1 MRVQAHGGTFQ
12 LANSSCEETVRRH
25 IPMADL
31 SSNPLG
37 ILSVTAA
44 AALALAACAPND
56 TEQTTDDGAAEV
68 QDSPTPEESPTAEES
83 PTDAATEDTATDEAT
98 DDAATGATGDH
109 PVYQAID
116 AALAEYPDGV
126 VTEFEDNTDDDG
138 YVEVFVYDGQTEWE
152 LEIDSQSF
160 EIIDSEDD
168 GIDGD
173 DRDEAEAVE
182 IEIAEAIQTAESEG
196 GAEPYQGEL
205 DTEDGT
211 VVWEIELTNGTEIY
225 VDVATG
231 DVVRT
236 SD

>member
-68 QDSPTPEESPTAEES
+68 QGSPTPEES
-83 PTDAATEDTATDEAT
+83 PTDAATENTATDEAT
-98 DDAATGATGDH
+98 DDAAAGATGDH

-138 YVEVFVYDGQTEWE
+138 YVEVFVYDGKTEWE

-160 EIIDSEDD
+160 EIIHSEDD

-205 DTEDGT
+205 NTEDGT
-211 VVWEIELTNGTEIY
+211 VVWEIELTNGAEIY

>member
-1 MRVQAHGGTFQ
+1 MTLRPYRGTSQ
-12 LANSSCEETVRRH
+12 LANSCCEETVRRH

-44 AALALAACAPND
+44 ALALAACAPD
-56 TEQTTDDGAAEV
+56 DAQQTTNDGAAEV
-68 QDSPTPEESPTAEES
+68 QDSPSPEESPAGEES

-98 DDAATGATGDH
+98 DDAAVGATGDH

-116 AALAEYPDGV
+116 AALEEYPDGV

-160 EIIDSEDD
+160 EIIHSEDD
-168 GIDGD
+168 GIDED

-211 VVWEIELTNGTEIY
+211 VVWEIELTNGAEIY